1 MINQLQEML
10 RFIQDPANMF
20 AERTVQTVQLCIVP
34 ILFSILIAVPLGIL
48 VARRPLGAL
57 IATTLSGLGRAIPV
71 LVLLVLMVSVFH
83 IGIGFRPAAIALT
96 ILGIPP
102 ILLNTIVGIR
112 SIDPAVVDAARGMG
126 MTQRQILGR
135 IQIPLMLPVLAA
147 GVRTAAVQIV
157 ATSPLA
163 AIIGAGGY
171 GEYILAGISNLA
183 DPTELLVGA
192 TSVAL
197 LALATEFGLAALQR
211 AVTPAGVRAELPD
224 ESADQVENAP
234 AEEAQAA

>member
-10 RFIQDPANMF
+10 RFIQDPANQF
-20 AERTVQTVQLCIVP
+20 ALRTRQTLLICITP
-34 ILFSILIAVPLGIL
+34 ILFSMLIAIPIGIL
-48 VARRPLGAL
+48 VARRPLGAF
-57 IATTLSGLGRAIPV
+57 IASTLSGLGRAIPV
-71 LVLLVLMVSVFH
+71 LVLLVIMVPI
-83 IGIGFRPAAIALT
+83 IGIGFTPAVIALT
-96 ILGIPP
+96 LLGIPP
-102 ILLNTIVGIR
+102 ILLNTIEGIR

-126 MTQRQILGR
+126 MTQRQILAR

-211 AVTPAGVRAELPD
+211 AVTPAGVRADLPA
-224 ESADQVENAP
+224 ESASQEEETRVEEP
-234 AEEAQAA
+234 QAA

>member
-10 RFIQDPANMF
+10 RFIQDPANQF
-20 AERTVQTVQLCIVP
+20 AFRTRQTLLICITP
-34 ILFSILIAVPLGIL
+34 ILLSMLIAIPTGIL
-48 VARRPLGAL
+48 VARRPLGAF
-57 IATTLSGLGRAIPV
+57 IAATLSGLGRAIPV
-71 LVLLVLMVSVFH
+71 LVLLVIMVPI
-83 IGIGFRPAAIALT
+83 IGIGFEPAVIALT
-96 ILGIPP
+96 LLGIPP
-102 ILLNTIVGIR
+102 ILLNTIEGIR
-112 SIDPAVVDAARGMG
+112 SIDASVVEAARGMG
-126 MTQRQILGR
+126 MTQGQILAR

-211 AVTPAGVRAELPD
+211 AVTPAGVRAAP
-224 ESADQVENAP
+224 P
-234 AEEAQAA
+234 AEEAGQAEATPAGEPQAA

>member
-1 MINQLQEML
+1 ML
-10 RFIQDPANMF
+10 RFIQDPANQF
-20 AERTVQTVQLCIVP
+20 AYRTQQTLLICITP
-34 ILFSILIAVPLGIL
+34 ILLSMLIAIPIGIL
-48 VARRPLGAL
+48 VARRPLGAF
-57 IATTLSGLGRAIPV
+57 IAATLSGLGRAIPV
-71 LVLLVLMVSVFH
+71 LVLLVIMVPI
-83 IGIGFRPAAIALT
+83 IGIGFEPAVIALT
-96 ILGIPP
+96 LLGIPP
-102 ILLNTIVGIR
+102 ILLNTIEGIR

-126 MTQRQILGR
+126 MTRRQILAR

-211 AVTPAGVRAELPD
+211 AVTPAGVRAEP
-224 ESADQVENAP
+224 P
-234 AEEAQAA
+234 AEGAGQAEAALAEETQAA

>member
-1 MINQLQEML
+1 MLNQLEEML
-10 RFIQDPANMF
+10 RFIQDPANQF
-20 AERTVQTVQLCIVP
+20 ALRTRQTLLISITP
-34 ILFSILIAVPLGIL
+34 ILLAMLIAIPVGIL
-48 VARRPLGAL
+48 VARRPLGAF
-57 IATTLSGLGRAIPV
+57 IAATLSGLGRAIPV
-71 LVLLVLMVSVFH
+71 LVLLVIMVPI
-83 IGIGFRPAAIALT
+83 IGIGFTPAVIALT
-96 ILGIPP
+96 LLGIPP
-102 ILLNTIVGIR
+102 ILLNTIEGIR

-126 MTQRQILGR
+126 MTQRQILAR

-211 AVTPAGVRAELPD
+211 AVTPAGVRAEPPA
-224 ESADQVENAP
+224 ESAGQAEATL
-234 AEEAQAA
+234 AEEPLAA

>member
-1 MINQLQEML
+1 VINQLQEML

-20 AERTVQTVQLCIVP
+20 AERTVQTLQLSIVP
-34 ILFSILIAVPLGIL
+34 ILCSLLIAVPLGIL
-48 VARRPLGAL
+48 VARRPIGAL

-102 ILLNTIVGIR
+102 ILLNTIEGLR

-171 GEYILAGISNLA
+171 GHYIVQGLSNLA

-197 LALATEFGLAALQR
+197 LALGTEFALAAVQR
-211 AVTPAGVRAELPD
+211 AVTPAGVRAEPP
-224 ESADQVENAP
+224 AGNAGQ
-234 AEEAQAA
+234 AEEALAEGQVAA

>member
-10 RFIQDPANMF
+10 RFIQDPANQF
-20 AERTVQTVQLCIVP
+20 ALRTQQTLLLSIVP
-34 ILFSILIAVPLGIL
+34 IVCAMLIAIPLGIL
-48 VARRPLGAL
+48 VARRPVAAFL
-57 IATTLSGLGRAIPV
+57 ATMLSGLGRAIPV
-71 LVLLVLMVSVFH
+71 LVLLVVMVVAGV
-83 IGIGFRPAAIALT
+83 GIGFKPAAIALT
-96 ILGIPP
+96 LLGIPP
-102 ILLNTIVGIR
+102 ILLNTIEGIR

-171 GEYILAGISNLA
+171 GEYILAGLSNLA
-183 DPTELLVGA
+183 DHTELLVGA

-211 AVTPAGVRAELPD
+211 AVTPAGVRAEPPA
-224 ESADQVENAP
+224 EGVGQAEAP
-234 AEEAQAA
+234 LAEEAQAA

>member
-10 RFIQDPANMF
+10 RFIQDPANQF
-20 AERTVQTVQLCIVP
+20 AYRTQQTLLICITP
-34 ILFSILIAVPLGIL
+34 ILLSMLIAIPIGIL
-48 VARRPLGAL
+48 VARRPLGAF
-57 IATTLSGLGRAIPV
+57 IAATLSGLGRAIPV
-71 LVLLVLMVSVFH
+71 LVLLVIMVPI
-83 IGIGFRPAAIALT
+83 IGIGFEPAVIALT
-96 ILGIPP
+96 LLGIPP
-102 ILLNTIVGIR
+102 ILLNTIEGIR
-112 SIDPAVVDAARGMG
+112 SIDPSVVDAARGMG
-126 MTQRQILGR
+126 MTQGQILAR

-211 AVTPAGVRAELPD
+211 AVTPTGVRAEP
-224 ESADQVENAP
+224 P
-234 AEEAQAA
+234 AEGAGQAEATLAEEPQAA

>member
-1 MINQLQEML
+1 
-10 RFIQDPANMF
+10 
-20 AERTVQTVQLCIVP
+20 
-34 ILFSILIAVPLGIL
+34 
-48 VARRPLGAL
+48 
-57 IATTLSGLGRAIPV
+57 
-71 LVLLVLMVSVFH
+71 
-83 IGIGFRPAAIALT
+83 
-96 ILGIPP
+96 
-102 ILLNTIVGIR
+102 
-112 SIDPAVVDAARGMG
+112 
-126 MTQRQILGR
+126 MTQGQILAR

-211 AVTPAGVRAELPD
+211 AVTPAGVRAEP
-224 ESADQVENAP
+224 P
-234 AEEAQAA
+234 AEGAGQAEATPAGEPQAA

>member
-1 MINQLQEML
+1 VINQLQEML
-10 RFIQDPANMF
+10 RFIQDPANQF
-20 AERTVQTVQLCIVP
+20 AYRTQQTLLICITP
-34 ILFSILIAVPLGIL
+34 ILLSMLIAIPIGIL
-48 VARRPLGAL
+48 VARRPLGAF

-71 LVLLVLMVSVFH
+71 LVLLVVMVLLHV
-83 IGIGFRPAAIALT
+83 GIGFKPAVIALT
-96 ILGIPP
+96 LLGIPP
-102 ILLNTIVGIR
+102 ILLNTIEGIR

-126 MTQRQILGR
+126 MTQRQILAR

-192 TSVAL
+192 TSVAA

-211 AVTPAGVRAELPD
+211 AVTPAGVRAEA
-224 ESADQVENAP
+224 SAENAGQ
-234 AEEAQAA
+234 AEEAPVEEPQAA

>member
-1 MINQLQEML
+1 VIDQLREML
-10 RFIQDPANMF
+10 RFIQDPTNMF
-20 AERTVQTVQLCIVP
+20 AERTAQTLQLCIVP
-34 ILFSILIAVPLGIL
+34 IVCSMLIATPLGIL
-48 VARRPLGAL
+48 VARRPIGAF

-71 LVLLVLMVSVFH
+71 LVLLIIMVPIVH
-83 IGIGFRPAAIALT
+83 IGFRPAAIALT

-102 ILLNTIVGIR
+102 ILLNTIEGIR

-163 AIIGAGGY
+163 AIVGAGGY

-211 AVTPAGVRAELPD
+211 AVTPAGVRAEPPA
-224 ESADQVENAP
+224 ESAGKAVAAL
-234 AEEAQAA
+234 AEEPLAA

>member
-1 MINQLQEML
+1 M
-10 RFIQDPANMF
+10 
-20 AERTVQTVQLCIVP
+20 
-34 ILFSILIAVPLGIL
+34 
-48 VARRPLGAL
+48 
-57 IATTLSGLGRAIPV
+57 LSGLGRAIPV
-71 LVLLVLMVSVFH
+71 LVLLVVMVVAGV
-83 IGIGFRPAAIALT
+83 GIGFKPAAIALT
-96 ILGIPP
+96 LLGIPP
-102 ILLNTIVGIR
+102 ILLNTIEGIR

-126 MTQRQILGR
+126 MTKRQILGR

-171 GEYILAGISNLA
+171 GEYILAGLSNLA

-211 AVTPAGVRAELPD
+211 AVTPAGVRAEPP
-224 ESADQVENAP
+224 AENAGQ
-234 AEEAQAA
+234 AEEPLAEEPASRLNMSGLRRARCGSTGKDHRSPGIVPGDAPRDAAART

>member
-1 MINQLQEML
+1 VINQLQEML

-20 AERTVQTVQLCIVP
+20 AERTVQTLQLSIVP
-34 ILFSILIAVPLGIL
+34 ILCSLLIAVPLGIL
-48 VARRPLGAL
+48 VARRPIGAF

-102 ILLNTIVGIR
+102 ILLNTIEGIR

-157 ATSPLA
+157 ATTPLA

-211 AVTPAGVRAELPD
+211 AVTPAGVRAEPPA
-224 ESADQVENAP
+224 ESVGQAEAAP
-234 AEEAQAA
+234 AGEPLAA

>member
-1 MINQLQEML
+1 VINQLQEML
-10 RFIQDPANMF
+10 RFIQDPANQF
-20 AERTVQTVQLCIVP
+20 ALRTQQTLLLSITP
-34 ILFSILIAVPLGIL
+34 ILLSMLIAIPLGIL
-48 VARRPLGAL
+48 VARRPVAAFL
-57 IATTLSGLGRAIPV
+57 ATLLSGLGRAIPV
-71 LVLLVLMVSVFH
+71 LVLLVVMVVVGV
-83 IGIGFRPAAIALT
+83 GIGFKPAVIALT
-96 ILGIPP
+96 LLGIPP
-102 ILLNTIVGIR
+102 ILLNTIEGIR
-112 SIDPAVVDAARGMG
+112 SIDPAIVDAARGMG

-171 GEYILAGISNLA
+171 GEYILAGLSNLA
-183 DPTELLVGA
+183 DHTELLVGA

-211 AVTPAGVRAELPD
+211 AVTPVGVRTEP
-224 ESADQVENAP
+224 P
-234 AEEAQAA
+234 AEGQAEATPVEEPLAA

>member
-1 MINQLQEML
+1 
-10 RFIQDPANMF
+10 
-20 AERTVQTVQLCIVP
+20 LCLVP
-34 ILFSILIAVPLGIL
+34 IFFSMVIGIPIGIL
-48 VARRPLGAL
+48 VARRPLGAF

-71 LVLLVLMVSVFH
+71 LVLLIVMVPLTH
-83 IGIGFRPAAIALT
+83 IGFTPAAIALT
-96 ILGIPP
+96 LLGIPP
-102 ILLNTIVGIR
+102 ILLNTIEGIR

-126 MTQRQILGR
+126 MTRQQILSR

-163 AIIGAGGY
+163 AIVGANGY
-171 GEYILAGISNLA
+171 GRYILDGFSTILV

-211 AVTPAGVRAELPD
+211 AVTPAGVRAEP
-224 ESADQVENAP
+224 P
-234 AEEAQAA
+234 AENTPVEGPLAEEPQAA

>member
-1 MINQLQEML
+1 ML
-10 RFIQDPANMF
+10 RFIQDPTNMF
-20 AERTVQTVQLCIVP
+20 AERTAQTLQICIVP
-34 ILFSILIAVPLGIL
+34 IVCSMLIATPLGIL
-48 VARRPLGAL
+48 VARRPIGAF

-71 LVLLVLMVSVFH
+71 LVLLIIMVPIVH
-83 IGIGFRPAAIALT
+83 IGFRPAAIALT

-102 ILLNTIVGIR
+102 ILLNTIEGIR

-163 AIIGAGGY
+163 AIVGAGGY

-211 AVTPAGVRAELPD
+211 AVTPAGVRAEPPA
-224 ESADQVENAP
+224 ESAGKAEAAL
-234 AEEAQAA
+234 AEEPLAA